1 MADHWYDALKRESDE
16 IEVSGRGTVRLL
28 DRAASVDSPA
38 HRAARDPR
46 GRELERLARMNERLL
61 IVMEEVMRL
70 QSSTL
75 ERKSDGAPAQREL
88 FIQGSAVD
96 HEAIARVVR
105 DTLDSQM
112 KPVLSALL
120 RIIELN
126 GGMVAPRAAMPAIAE
141 PAAMLPAAPMR
152 PMQATAAPGAPAPE
166 ALERIAIDWNQM
178 EAPTDR
184 GTPLYA
190 QRSEQVR
197 RVDGP
202 PSGRFQPGDSIRPGS
217 APAAASVINS
227 APLTATPLAGEA
239 AEAPP
244 AAAAPGAVAVER
256 VGPAAIPLP
265 SFLLA
270 PKPAAAPHGPSP
282 TEIRAE
288 AAHERA
294 RARLAAKLPLALGW
308 LEVVS

>member
-38 HRAARDPR
+38 HRAASDPR
-46 GRELERLARMNERLL
+46 GREVERLARMNERLL

-75 ERKSDGAPAQREL
+75 ERKPDGAPAQREL
-88 FIQGSAVD
+88 FIQGGAVD

-120 RIIELN
+120 RLIEVN
-126 GGMVAPRAAMPAIAE
+126 GGVVAPRAAMPAIAE
-141 PAAMLPAAPMR
+141 PAATQPSAPTR
-152 PMQATAAPGAPAPE
+152 AMQATAAPE
-166 ALERIAIDWNQM
+166 TLERIAIDWNPI

-184 GTPLYA
+184 ENRFSA
-190 QRSEQVR
+190 QCSEQIR
-197 RVDGP
+197 RVDGS
-202 PSGRFQPGDSIRPGS
+202 PSGQFQPGDPFRPGS
-217 APAAASVINS
+217 APAAASAIGS
-227 APLTATPLAGEA
+227 APPAITPPAGEA
-239 AEAPP
+239 VEAPP
-244 AAAAPGAVAVER
+244 AAAAPGAVTIER

-270 PKPAAAPHGPSP
+270 PKPAAPPRGPSP
-282 TEIRAE
+282 AELRAE
-288 AAHERA
+288 AARERA
-294 RARLAAKLPLALGW
+294 RSRLAAKLPLALGW